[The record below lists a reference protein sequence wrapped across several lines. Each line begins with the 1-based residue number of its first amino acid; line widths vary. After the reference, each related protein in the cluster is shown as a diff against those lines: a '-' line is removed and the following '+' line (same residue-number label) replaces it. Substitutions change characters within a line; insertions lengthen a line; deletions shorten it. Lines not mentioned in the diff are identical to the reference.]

1 MFNSKLF
8 WGGILLCVAVF
19 VGILLYRTNQPPQE
33 PIKIY
38 KIVVPERRATAQSTD
53 KQKEQTKEDANETED
68 TSTPVNSRVS
78 IDSEGLTPQ
87 DTQLSEAEG
96 QSKKSTSSTGTE
108 TESLSESKEERYY
121 GLTLIEIEE
130 KIPVL
135 EEEIRTNLT
144 KAVELYTELR
154 STDGVAGKSP
164 ELIAWRDETWQ
175 EVKRLF
181 NDVAHTGKITR
192 YTSYLKVTGVAENP
206 LLPGGWIYE
215 LTEPLPM
222 RVTPSGTSQ

>member
-53 KQKEQTKEDANETED
+53 KQKEHTNED
-68 TSTPVNSRVS
+68 TDETNESSESVDSNGP
-78 IDSEGLTPQ
+78 IDSEDFTSE
-87 DTQLSEAEG
+87 DTQLSEAEAA
-96 QSKKSTSSTGTE
+96 SKERTSSASTE
-108 TESLSESKEERYY
+108 TESISESKEERYY
-121 GLTLIEIEE
+121 GLTLAEIEE
-130 KIPVL
+130 RIPAL
-135 EEEIRTNLT
+135 EEEIRTHLT

-154 STDGVAGKSP
+154 STDGVIEKSP
-164 ELIAWRDETWQ
+164 ELITRRDETWQ

-181 NDVAHTGKITR
+181 NETSRQKIPH
-192 YTSYLKVTGVAENP
+192 YVSYLKVTGVEENP

-222 RVTPSGTSQ
+222 RVTPGGTSQ

>member
-38 KIVVPERRATAQSTD
+38 KIVVPERRATVQSVD

-68 TSTPVNSRVS
+68 TSTSVDSRVS

-87 DTQLSEAEG
+87 DTQLSEAEVTTEE
-96 QSKKSTSSTGTE
+96 STPSDSTE
-108 TESLSESKEERYY
+108 TENVSESKEERYY

>member
-38 KIVVPERRATAQSTD
+38 KIVVPERRATAQSVD
-53 KQKEQTKEDANETED
+53 KQKEQTNEDANETED
-68 TSTPVNSRVS
+68 TSTSVDSRVS
-78 IDSEGLTPQ
+78 IDSEDLTPQ
-87 DTQLSEAEG
+87 DTQLPEAEG

-154 STDGVAGKSP
+154 STDRVAGKSP

>member
-19 VGILLYRTNQPPQE
+19 VGILLYKANQPPQE

-38 KIVVPERRATAQSTD
+38 KIVVPERRATAQSTH
-53 KQKEQTKEDANETED
+53 KQKEQTNEDSNDIED
-68 TSTPVNSRVS
+68 TTTSADPDIS
-78 IDSEGLTPQ
+78 IDSEDLTPQ
-87 DTQLSEAEG
+87 DTQLSEAEE
-96 QSKKSTSSTGTE
+96 QTTESTRFTGTE
-108 TESLSESKEERYY
+108 TESISESKEERSY
-121 GLTLIEIEE
+121 GLTLAEMAER
-130 KIPVL
+130 IPVL

-154 STDGVAGKSP
+154 STDGIAEKSS

-181 NDVAHTGKITR
+181 HEVSRTGKIAQ
-192 YTSYLKVTGVAENP
+192 YTSYLKATGVEENP

-222 RVTPSGTSQ
+222 GVIPGGMSK

>member
-8 WGGILLCVAVF
+8 WGGILLCGVVL

-38 KIVVPERRATAQSTD
+38 KIVVPERRAIAQSADT
-53 KQKEQTKEDANETED
+53 QKRQTNEDLDETKRSPESVD
-68 TSTPVNSRVS
+68 SDRS
-78 IDSEGLTPQ
+78 IDSGDSTPE
-87 DTQLSEAEG
+87 DTQLSEAER
-96 QSKKSTSSTGTE
+96 QTKEKISSTGIE
-108 TESLSESKEERYY
+108 TESISESKEKRYY
-121 GLTLIEIEE
+121 GLTPAEIKE

-135 EEEIRTNLT
+135 EAEIRTNLT

-154 STDGVAGKSP
+154 NTDGVTEKSP

-181 NDVAHTGKITR
+181 HEVSRQKIPR
-192 YTSYLKVTGVAENP
+192 YVSYLKVTGGEENL

-222 RVTPSGTSQ
+222 RVTPGGTSQ

>member
-53 KQKEQTKEDANETED
+53 TQKEQINEDLNKTEDA
-68 TSTPVNSRVS
+68 STPEDSLVS
-78 IDSEGLTPQ
+78 TDSEDLTPQ
-87 DTQLSEAEG
+87 ETLTSEAEG
-96 QSKKSTSSTGTE
+96 QMEKSTPSAGIE
-108 TESLSESKEERYY
+108 TESNSESKEERYY
-121 GLTLIEIEE
+121 ELTLAEIEE
-130 KIPVL
+130 RIPVL
-135 EEEIRTNLT
+135 EAEIRTNLT

-154 STDGVAGKSP
+154 STDGMTEKSS

-181 NDVAHTGKITR
+181 HEVSHTGKIAR
-192 YTSYLKVTGVAENP
+192 YTSYLKVTGIEKDP

-222 RVTPSGTSQ
+222 RVTSSGTSQ

>member
-53 KQKEQTKEDANETED
+53 TQKEQTNEDSTKTEENP
-68 TSTPVNSRVS
+68 TSVEADVS
-78 IDSEGLTPQ
+78 IDSENLTLQ
-87 DTQLSEAEG
+87 DTQLSEVENQTQRRIPSA
-96 QSKKSTSSTGTE
+96 GTQ
-108 TESLSESKEERYY
+108 TESISESKEEHFF
-121 GLTLIEIEE
+121 GLTPAEIEE
-130 KIPVL
+130 RILVL
-135 EEEIRTNLT
+135 EAEIRTNLT

-154 STDGVAGKSP
+154 NTDGMTEKSP

-181 NDVAHTGKITR
+181 HEVSRQKIPH
-192 YTSYLKVTGVAENP
+192 YVSYLKTTGVEENP

-222 RVTPSGTSQ
+222 RVTPGGMSQ

>member
-38 KIVVPERRATAQSTD
+38 KIVVPERRATAHSTD
-53 KQKEQTKEDANETED
+53 TQKEQTNED
-68 TSTPVNSRVS
+68 TVKTEETSTSVDPDVS
-78 IDSEGLTPQ
+78 IDSEDFTPQ
-87 DTQLSEAEG
+87 DTQLFKAEE
-96 QSKKSTSSTGTE
+96 QTQKSAPSTGTE
-108 TESLSESKEERYY
+108 TESISESKEERSY
-121 GLTLIEIEE
+121 GLTLAEMAAR
-130 KIPVL
+130 IPVL
-135 EEEIRTNLT
+135 EKEIRTNLT
-144 KAVELYTELR
+144 KAVELYMELR
-154 STDGVAGKSP
+154 NTDGVANKSS
-164 ELIAWRDETWQ
+164 ELLAWRDETWQ

-181 NDVAHTGKITR
+181 HEVSRTGKIAQ
-192 YTSYLKVTGVAENP
+192 YTSYLKATGVEENP

-222 RVTPSGTSQ
+222 RVTPGGTSQ

>member
-38 KIVVPERRATAQSTD
+38 KIVVPERRATAQSTH
-53 KQKEQTKEDANETED
+53 KQKEQTNEDSNDIED
-68 TSTPVNSRVS
+68 TTTSADPDIS
-78 IDSEGLTPQ
+78 IDSKDLTPQ
-87 DTQLSEAEG
+87 DTQLSEAEE
-96 QSKKSTSSTGTE
+96 QTTESTRSTGTE
-108 TESLSESKEERYY
+108 TESISESKEERSY
-121 GLTLIEIEE
+121 GLTLAEMAER
-130 KIPVL
+130 IPVL

-144 KAVELYTELR
+144 KAVELYMELR
-154 STDGVAGKSP
+154 NTDGVANKSS
-164 ELIAWRDETWQ
+164 ELLAWRDETWQ

-181 NDVAHTGKITR
+181 NGVSHTGKIAR
-192 YTSYLKVTGVAENP
+192 YTSYLKATGVEENP

-222 RVTPSGTSQ
+222 RVIPGGMSQ

>member
-38 KIVVPERRATAQSTD
+38 KIVVPERRATAQSVD
-53 KQKEQTKEDANETED
+53 KQKEQTNEDANETED
-68 TSTPVNSRVS
+68 TSTSVDSRVS
-78 IDSEGLTPQ
+78 IDSEDLTPQ
-87 DTQLSEAEG
+87 DTKLPEAEG

-206 LLPGGWIYE
+206 LLPGGWIFE

>member
-19 VGILLYRTNQPPQE
+19 VGILLYKANQPPQE

-38 KIVVPERRATAQSTD
+38 KIVAPERRATAQSSDT
-53 KQKEQTKEDANETED
+53 QKESTNKDMDETNGSSEPVD
-68 TSTPVNSRVS
+68 TDVP
-78 IDSEGLTPQ
+78 IDSEDFTSE
-87 DTQLSEAEG
+87 DTQLSEAEAAT
-96 QSKKSTSSTGTE
+96 QERTPSTGTE
-108 TESLSESKEERYY
+108 TESISESKEERSY
-121 GLTLIEIEE
+121 GLTLAEMAER
-130 KIPVL
+130 IPVL

-144 KAVELYTELR
+144 KAVELYMELR
-154 STDGVAGKSP
+154 NTDGVANKSS
-164 ELIAWRDETWQ
+164 ELLAWRDETWQ

-181 NDVAHTGKITR
+181 NEVSHTGKIAQ
-192 YTSYLKVTGVAENP
+192 YTSYLKATGVEENP

-222 RVTPSGTSQ
+222 RVTPGGMSQ

>member
-19 VGILLYRTNQPPQE
+19 VSVSLYKAYQPPQE

-38 KIVVPERRATAQSTD
+38 KIVAPERRATAQSSDT
-53 KQKEQTKEDANETED
+53 QKEYTNKDMDETKRSSKPVDAD
-68 TSTPVNSRVS
+68 VP
-78 IDSEGLTPQ
+78 IDSEDPTSE
-87 DTQLSEAEG
+87 DTQLPEAEAAT
-96 QSKKSTSSTGTE
+96 KEKTPSTGTE
-108 TESLSESKEERYY
+108 TESISESKEERSD
-121 GLTLIEIEE
+121 GLTFAEMAER
-130 KIPVL
+130 IPVL

-144 KAVELYTELR
+144 KAVELYMELR
-154 STDGVAGKSP
+154 NTDGVANKSS
-164 ELIAWRDETWQ
+164 ELLAWRDETWQ

-181 NDVAHTGKITR
+181 YEVSRTGKIAQ
-192 YTSYLKVTGVAENP
+192 YTSYLKATGVEENP

-222 RVTPSGTSQ
+222 RVTPGGASQ

>member
-38 KIVVPERRATAQSTD
+38 KIVVPERRATTQSTD
-53 KQKEQTKEDANETED
+53 KQKEQTNEDTNETED
-68 TSTPVNSRVS
+68 TSTSVDSRVS
-78 IDSEGLTPQ
+78 IDSEDLTPQ
-87 DTQLSEAEG
+87 DTQLSESEG
-96 QSKKSTSSTGTE
+96 QTKENTPSTGTE
-108 TESLSESKEERYY
+108 TENPSESKEERFF
-121 GLTLIEIEE
+121 GLTLAEIEE
-130 KIPVL
+130 RIPVL
-135 EEEIRTNLT
+135 EKEIRTNLT

-154 STDGVAGKSP
+154 STDGIAGKSS

-181 NDVAHTGKITR
+181 HEVSHTGKIAR
-192 YTSYLKVTGVAENP
+192 YTSYLKVTGVEENP

-222 RVTPSGTSQ
+222 RVTPGGTSQ